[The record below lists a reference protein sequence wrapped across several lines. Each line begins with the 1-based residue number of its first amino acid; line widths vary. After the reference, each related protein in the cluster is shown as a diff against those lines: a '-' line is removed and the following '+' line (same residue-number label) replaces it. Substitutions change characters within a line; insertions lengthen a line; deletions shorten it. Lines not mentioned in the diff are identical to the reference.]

1 MHEEYR
7 ANPKKRRRRKQ
18 GKNKKENQ
26 STWLKAS
33 ET

>member
-7 ANPKKRRRRKQ
+7 ANPEKRRRRKQ
-18 GKNKKENQ
+18 RKNKKENQ

>member
-7 ANPKKRRRRKQ
+7 ANPEKRRRKQ
-18 GKNKKENQ
+18 RKNKKENQ